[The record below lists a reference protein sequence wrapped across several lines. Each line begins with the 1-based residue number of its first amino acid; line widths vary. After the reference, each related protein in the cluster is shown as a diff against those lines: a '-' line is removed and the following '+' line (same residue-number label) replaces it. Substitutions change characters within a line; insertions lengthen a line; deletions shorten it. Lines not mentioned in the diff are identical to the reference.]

1 MQPLASRRTVF
12 AACILAIGGM
22 AVTPAD
28 ADTNDAGGDDAG
40 IDAAP
45 ADASPGADA
54 TITPDSGSTV
64 GTGADATAASSD
76 GATAPADGASG
87 DDGGL
92 GPSSYPMDDGSLPTY
107 NGADIFDRLCV
118 DDPDPTT
125 FNFSTVASPYAAG
138 DTAACTAFVAG
149 HTTARACLCQNCFTL
164 QQQCDALPGCREIQK
179 CGFDTGCTDADSCYL
194 LDGTCVTP
202 INNWGV
208 GSVATALTQ
217 MLETCGQSNKC
228 PTQ

>member
-22 AVTPAD
+22 AATPAD
-28 ADTNDAGGDDAG
+28 ADTNDGGADDAG
-40 IDAAP
+40 IDASPDDASP
-45 ADASPGADA
+45 ADAAA
-54 TITPDSGSTV
+54 TPDTGVTV
-64 GTGADATAASSD
+64 GTGADATTSPADA
-76 GATAPADGASG
+76 APADGASAE
-87 DDGGL
+87 DSGL
-92 GPSSYPMDDGSLPTY
+92 GPSTYPMDDGSLPTY
-107 NGADIFDRLCV
+107 TGADIFDRLCV
-118 DDPDPTT
+118 ANPNPTT
-125 FNFSTVASPYAAG
+125 FNFSTVAAPYAAG
-138 DTAACTAFVAG
+138 DVTGCTSYVAG
-149 HTTARACLCQNCFTL
+149 HTSARACLCQNCFAL
-164 QQQCDALPGCREIQK
+164 QQQCDALQGCREIQK

-208 GSVATALTQ
+208 GSVATALSQ